1 VAARDQNPLSRLPGN
16 TVIVEW
22 VSSALEQLDRDYS
35 LVYFDFDNFKPF
47 NDRYGFRL
55 GDRAILLF
63 TDLLSR
69 CMNREGGF
77 AGHIGGD
84 DFFAGFAGVSTD
96 DVMTACRDLVAAFGH
111 DVESFYDDETRRIGH
126 ITGRD
131 RLGNA
136 ATFPLMTVSAVVV
149 HLPCCRETF
158 SIDDVSRL
166 IASLKKGAKH
176 SPDHINA
183 ATMIKLNPDRAP
195 QRICPAD

>member
-1 VAARDQNPLSRLPGN
+1 M
-16 TVIVEW
+16 
-22 VSSALEQLDRDYS
+22 DREYA

-47 NDRYGFRL
+47 NDKYGFRL

-63 TDLLSR
+63 TELLSR
-69 CMNREGGF
+69 CMNRDGGF

-84 DFFAGFAGVSTD
+84 DFFAGFADIPFPEVLA
-96 DVMTACRDLVAAFGH
+96 ACRDLVAAFSH
-111 DVESFYDDETRRIGH
+111 DVECFYDDETRRLGH
-126 ITGRD
+126 IEGRD
-131 RLGNA
+131 RQGNP

-149 HLPCCRETF
+149 QLPTPRDVL

-183 ATMIKLNPDRAP
+183 ATLTKP
-195 QRICPAD
+195 